1 MTKLVQKLGTQRTA
15 DMIDVLISCSRK
27 DIEFTQR
34 LHHEL
39 PAHLVASLARYIM
52 GNGQTIGDEDR
63 AYIDLD
69 SHKRT

>member
-1 MTKLVQKLGTQRTA
+1 MLLV
-15 DMIDVLISCSRK
+15 DISNDVLVNITKNKSATRTVPATVV
-27 DIEFTQR
+27 D
-34 LHHEL
+34 LL